1 MLHWPIVRRGF
12 WALNVNCLED
22 FFKWKLPSVWPKS
35 DYGVDM
41 ILFNYNPFHSNTY
54 TGNL

>member
-1 MLHWPIVRRGF
+1 MIKGHLWLPDQIY
-12 WALNVNCLED
+12 D

-41 ILFNYNPFHSNTY
+41 ILFDYNPFHSNSY